1 MVRSTLQIVFA
12 LGLLV
17 GSARAQTAE
26 EFAGFGAFKLQRSL
40 DVAFGRVQNFQR
52 TAAMAIPG
60 KDDLGRYLAEHSQLV
75 AVDGLAAP
83 TSPTAQI
90 DLSKLLNRQW
100 KSPATF
106 TMGGQKVY
114 IGGAFDRSQNAFVGA
129 FVDGWPQ
136 PKFFNIKGLLDKEG
150 TLSVGGAAYGVALSA
165 NVLSPMKSQIVFENK
180 ANEED
185 QARISVKKLLES
197 LNAAGETVK
206 FTDQSY
212 QLFYFNDVKEGPNGP
227 SVDLNSFTYAMI
239 LTEGDDM
246 HVFLI
251 PVESIPAN
259 QVAVFKMFKD
269 KRVGLQS
276 AGGQLKVF
284 ENP

>member
-1 MVRSTLQIVFA
+1 MARNLIIAAFLTATCGGVGRAQGLENIQRA
-12 LGLLV
+12 LG
-17 GSARAQTAE
+17 
-26 EFAGFGAFKLQRSL
+26 AGFSEARQVGA
-40 DVAFGRVQNFQR
+40 
-52 TAAMAIPG
+52 AILPG
-60 KDDLGRYLAEHSQLV
+60 KDELTRFLQEHVHVVPSDGAANPATPLAPAAQLDLAR
-75 AVDGLAAP
+75 
-83 TSPTAQI
+83 
-90 DLSKLLNRQW
+90 LLNRQW
-100 KSPATF
+100 KTAVSYL
-106 TMGGQKVY
+106 MGGKTVF
-114 IGGAFDRSQNAFVGA
+114 IGGAFDRQQNAFVSA
-129 FVDGWPQ
+129 YVDGWQQ
-136 PKFFNIKGLLDKEG
+136 PVFFNIRGLLDKEG
-150 TLSVGGAAYGVALSA
+150 TLSVGGASYNVNLSA
-165 NVLSPMKSQIVFENK
+165 NVLHPMKSQIVFENK